1 MAGKARVAGSVVAGF
16 PSPAEQ
22 YLEPPLDLN
31 ALLVK
36 RPAATYFVRV
46 EGDSM
51 INAGINPGDLLVVDR
66 SLTPVDGDIII
77 ASVDGEFT
85 VKRLRIE
92 VEKKGGGGQRIV
104 KIPLS
109 TSSLHLFSSADWLIL
124 ALPSTTGTDDIVNAK
139 LIAKLNKKCV
149 VINVGRGNS
158 VDEKALLKAL
168 RQGKIAGAYLDV
180 CKHEPSGTGG
190 DSPRKIGGVCPHG
203 TVPFL
208 GALPDL
214 PGNLVI
220 MPHSSAFSPQYLK
233 ICFKELQDDGCL

>member
-85 VKRLRIE
+85 VKRLRLKVE
-92 VEKKGGGGQRIV
+92 VEKGRIV
-104 KIPLS
+104 
-109 TSSLHLFSSADWLIL
+109 
-124 ALPSTTGTDDIVNAK
+124 
-139 LIAKLNKKCV
+139 
-149 VINVGRGNS
+149 
-158 VDEKALLKAL
+158 
-168 RQGKIAGAYLDV
+168 
-180 CKHEPSGTGG
+180 
-190 DSPRKIGGVCPHG
+190 RKISLEPANDAYPVIHLKSGHELDFFGKVT
-203 TVPFL
+203 TV
-208 GALPDL
+208 
-214 PGNLVI
+214 I
-220 MPHSSAFSPQYLK
+220 HSL
-233 ICFKELQDDGCL
+233 